1 MLWPKMGNPKHNQ
14 TLLSVCACANN
25 KKIDRS
31 IDRYFIVI
39 AHKIQRDAV
48 QSQPLNLAASKQH
61 VVNKNVALF
70 FKIIYSII

>member
-1 MLWPKMGNPKHNQ
+1 MCEQ
-14 TLLSVCACANN
+14 QEDRS
-25 KKIDRS
+25 IDRS

-48 QSQPLNLAASKQH
+48 ESQPLNLAASKQH

-70 FKIIYSII
+70 F